1 MRRKETDGPLHGMLA
16 VRPFPA
22 KRGDSRQLI
31 SQRYMSFDTVKGD
44 ATDLPIPRCEIC
56 RAVWILPAPADY
68 EPAGET
74 SGHIHSR
81 KAGKR
86 RKVDGRY
93 LARERERRPICPL
106 HGECA
111 FARCACQ
118 IRDIHHAA
126 ARSRL
131 PREGI
136 HGHPII
142 RKIHAIENAMPVTIT
157 VTAKAGN
164 LAGCHILIRK
174 TRAIH
179 FSGSHF
185 QRQCAFLIGALR
197 LPRSAHNAGSGNPD
211 RKRRK
216 VDMLSGC
223 FAFEGPACHSI

>member
-1 MRRKETDGPLHGMLA
+1 
-16 VRPFPA
+16 
-22 KRGDSRQLI
+22 
-31 SQRYMSFDTVKGD
+31 MSFDTVKGD
-44 ATDLPIPRCEIC
+44 ATDLPILRCEIC

-68 EPAGET
+68 ETTRET
-74 SGHIHSR
+74 SGHIQPR
-81 KAGKR
+81 KAGER

-93 LARERERRPICPL
+93 LARERERRPILSL

-111 FARCACQ
+111 FTRCACQ

-142 RKIHAIENAMPVTIT
+142 RKIHAIEYAMPVTIT

-164 LAGCHILIRK
+164 LAGSHILIRK

-179 FSGSHF
+179 LSGSHF
-185 QRQCAFLIGALR
+185 QRQCAVLIGTLH
-197 LPRSAHNAGSGNPD
+197 LPRSAHNAGSRNPD

-223 FAFEGPACHSI
+223 FAFEGSACHSI